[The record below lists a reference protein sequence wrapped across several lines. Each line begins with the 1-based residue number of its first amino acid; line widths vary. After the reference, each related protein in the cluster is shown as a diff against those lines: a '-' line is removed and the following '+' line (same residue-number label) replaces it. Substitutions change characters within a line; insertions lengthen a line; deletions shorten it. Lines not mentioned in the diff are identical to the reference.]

1 MAGKATDSPLLSPK
15 QEMTIPET
23 HPESPK
29 AGKIGWI
36 RQIYDRSLLWV
47 QSPSG
52 VWALF
57 FIAVAESSFF
67 PIPPDVFLMV
77 LCLAVPAKSFRYAAI
92 CAAGSVL
99 GGMIGYGLGVGFMD
113 TIGMKILEW
122 YGLHDKYAAV
132 QELYRRYD
140 ALAVGAAGF
149 TPLPYKL
156 FTITAGAFKINFIT
170 FTLVS
175 LVSRSARFF
184 LVAAF
189 IYKFGA
195 PVRYFIE
202 RYFNLLSIIFF
213 ILLIGGF
220 LVVKF
225 FFRM

>member
-1 MAGKATDSPLLSPK
+1 MTKTDSQPDEK
-15 QEMTIPET
+15 DAN
-23 HPESPK
+23 K
-29 AGKIGWI
+29 VGWI
-36 RQIYDRSLLWV
+36 RQIYDRCLLWV
-47 QSPSG
+47 QTPSG

-77 LCLAVPAKSFRYAAI
+77 LCISVPRKSFRYAAI
-92 CAAGSVL
+92 CAAGSVI
-99 GGMIGYGLGVGFMD
+99 GGAIGYGLGMGFMD
-113 TIGMKILEW
+113 TIGVKILEW
-122 YGLHDKYAAV
+122 YGLHDKYEVV
-132 QELYRRYD
+132 QDLYRQYD

-156 FTITAGAFKINFIT
+156 FTITAGAFKINFVT
-170 FTLVS
+170 FMLVS
-175 LVSRSARFF
+175 ILSRSARFF

-195 PVRYFIE
+195 PVRHFIE
-202 RYFNLLSIIFF
+202 RYFNILTILFF

-225 FFRM
+225 FL

>member
-1 MAGKATDSPLLSPK
+1 MS
-15 QEMTIPET
+15 ET
-23 HPESPK
+23 GTQAKETETK
-29 AGKIGWI
+29 KISWI

-77 LCLAVPAKSFRYAAI
+77 LCLAAPRKSFRYAAI

-99 GGMIGYGLGVGFMD
+99 GGMLGYGLGMGFMD
-113 TIGMKILEW
+113 TIGVKILEW
-122 YGLHDKYAAV
+122 YGLHDKYEVV
-132 QELYRRYD
+132 QNLYRQYD

-156 FTITAGAFKINFIT
+156 FTITAGAFKINFVT
-170 FTLVS
+170 FVLVS
-175 LVSRSARFF
+175 TVSRSARFF

-189 IYKFGA
+189 IFKFGA
-195 PVRYFIE
+195 PVRHFIE

-220 LVVKF
+220 LVVRF
-225 FFRM
+225 FF

>member
-1 MAGKATDSPLLSPK
+1 MSETSTQANKTDTK
-15 QEMTIPET
+15 
-23 HPESPK
+23 
-29 AGKIGWI
+29 KISWI

-77 LCLAVPAKSFRYAAI
+77 LCLAAPRKSFRYAAI
-92 CAAGSVL
+92 CSAGSVL
-99 GGMIGYGLGVGFMD
+99 GGMLGYGLGLGFMD
-113 TIGMKILEW
+113 TIGVKILEW
-122 YGLHDKYAAV
+122 YGLHDKYEVV
-132 QELYRRYD
+132 QNLYRQYD

-156 FTITAGAFKINFIT
+156 FTITAGAFKINFVT
-170 FTLVS
+170 FVLVS
-175 LVSRSARFF
+175 IVSRSARFF

-189 IYKFGA
+189 IFKFGA
-195 PVRYFIE
+195 PVRHFID
-202 RYFNLLSIIFF
+202 RYFNLLTIIFF

-220 LVVKF
+220 LVVRF
-225 FFRM
+225 FF